1 LKAPPPTTKINLR
14 FSPGGASNTALRL
27 LACTIRGISTEEVLG
42 AFDQDHIIKP
52 ENSNQY
58 ARGLLEKADRQFD
71 GVWAQMFLSR
81 EDVLKIILPPHNH
94 RAGGGQVELIPISGL
109 TVCAATE
116 KIRGMPGYQSANTC
130 CWRSITYWMDRYPSP
145 VFLSAAPV
153 RDCSDHQHLTHHNGH
168 LIHLDGLHRLIAW
181 GLSGKLD
188 PGQYDKGQG
197 VKAYVAGWPVA

>member
-1 LKAPPPTTKINLR
+1 M
-14 FSPGGASNTALRL
+14 AS
-27 LACTIRGISTEEVLG
+27 TIRGISTEEVLR

-58 ARGLLEKADRQFD
+58 ARELLEKAGRQFE
-71 GVWAQMFLSR
+71 GVWAQVFLSR

-94 RAGGGQVELIPISGL
+94 REGGGQAELIPISGL
-109 TVCAATE
+109 MVSAATE
-116 KIRGMPGYQSANTC
+116 KIRGMPSYQSTNTC

-145 VFLSAAPV
+145 VFLSAGPI
-153 RDCSDHQHLTHHNGH
+153 RDCSDYQHLTNHDSH

-188 PGQYDKGQG
+188 PGQYDKGQR
-197 VKAYVAGWPVA
+197 VEAYVAGCPAA